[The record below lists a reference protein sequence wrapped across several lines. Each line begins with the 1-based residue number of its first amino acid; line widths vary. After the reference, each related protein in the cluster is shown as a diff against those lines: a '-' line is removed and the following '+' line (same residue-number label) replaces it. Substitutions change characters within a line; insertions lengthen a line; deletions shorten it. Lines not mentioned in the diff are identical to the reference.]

1 MATEQRTDRPSSE
14 GSPSDL
20 PLRDA
25 LRSFADNLSRLLMDH
40 LALARAELKL
50 EGERL
55 LYRGVLIGVALLWGC
70 VGYLAL
76 MGALVALLAQGLSV
90 ALAALIVGLA
100 NLGGGVALLMFA
112 TRAEKADEPPLGT
125 LSKEIEQDVKLA
137 EQSIEKP
144 VKPRPLAR

>member
-1 MATEQRTDRPSSE
+1 
-14 GSPSDL
+14 
-20 PLRDA
+20 LREA
-25 LRSFADNLSRLLMDH
+25 LRSLADNLSRLLMDH
-40 LALARAELKL
+40 LALARAELKV

-100 NLGGGVALLMFA
+100 NVGGGVALLLFA
-112 TRAEKADEPPLGT
+112 TRAEKADEPPLGGF
-125 LSKEIEQDVKLA
+125 SEEIAQDLA
-137 EQSIEKP
+137 RAERTIEKP
-144 VKPRPLAR
+144 VKAR